1 MRGLLRASLSSC
13 SAESSQIFCRAPK
26 APCNYILTK
35 VSVVPYE
42 QFINKQNKKLGVKSP
57 LRTGIVKAKL
67 RVRKFSDKF
76 P

>member
-1 MRGLLRASLSSC
+1 MVKILEILPNAGYQCLSC
-13 SAESSQIFCRAPK
+13 SV
-26 APCNYILTK
+26 NYILTK

-42 QFINKQNKKLGVKSP
+42 QFINKENKKLGVQPP